1 MHKYITLFFL
11 VTFFLSSCTG
21 NKDTGGIIKHN
32 RMISL
37 LTEFHMLDGRMYS
50 FDTAPDSLYKYGN
63 DRYLAL
69 FKKYHTDSAQFRKSY
84 KYYTTQPI
92 ELQAI
97 YVQVMK
103 NLKEKTDSI
112 GKLEHKNGL
121 PPK

>member
-1 MHKYITLFFL
+1 MNKYIALFFL
-11 VTFFLSSCTG
+11 VTIFLSSCTDS
-21 NKDTGGIIKHN
+21 KDSGGIIKHN
-32 RMISL
+32 RMVNL

-50 FDTAPDSLYKYGN
+50 FDATPDSLYKYGN

-92 ELQAI
+92 ELQAM

-103 NLKEKTDSI
+103 NLNEKTDSLS
-112 GKLEHKNGL
+112 KLDRKNGL